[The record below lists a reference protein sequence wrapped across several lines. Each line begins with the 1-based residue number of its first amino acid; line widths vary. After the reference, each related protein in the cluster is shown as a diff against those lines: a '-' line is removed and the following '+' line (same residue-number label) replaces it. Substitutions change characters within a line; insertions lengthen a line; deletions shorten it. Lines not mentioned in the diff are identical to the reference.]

1 MLMVP
6 TQMKKITI
14 LGTTGSGKTTFLET
28 LFGDFEKNDVK
39 RDVGKEKGSNV
50 DFIPLKHNAFKEST
64 TTISLNVINSLL
76 YLTTFNQLG
85 LEKFENKENI
95 DFGNVEELYQVVFN
109 DPAGQERFE
118 FMQEIAVRGA
128 NLVIIMADGTN
139 ISSLE
144 KIVHYISLVK
154 IEENLSKKKIPIVI
168 FINKSDLKEN
178 GIYLGKN
185 VAEQI
190 IYSSIIDEKLLIYET
205 SNLNKQSYDEPLRI
219 IFNYLSY

>member
-1 MLMVP
+1 MVP

-14 LGTTGSGKTTFLET
+14 LGTTGSGKTTFLEA

-39 RDVGKEKGSNV
+39 RDLSKEKSSNC
-50 DFIPLKHNAFKEST
+50 DFIPLKNNTFKEST

-76 YLTTFNQLG
+76 YLTTFNRLG
-85 LEKFENKENI
+85 LEKFENRDNI
-95 DFGNVEELYQVVFN
+95 DFENVEEIYQIVFN
-109 DPAGQERFE
+109 DPAGQERFD

-144 KIVHYISLVK
+144 KVVHYISLVK
-154 IEENLSKKKIPIVI
+154 IEENLSKKKIPTII
-168 FINKSDLKEN
+168 FINKSDLKEK
-178 GIYLGKN
+178 GVYLGKN

-190 IYSSIIDEKLLIYET
+190 IYSSILDEKLLIYET
-205 SNLNKQSYDEPLRI
+205 SNLKRETYDEPLRI